1 MIETNNN
8 ETTTI
13 LKRTHKKPY
22 KVGKLFF
29 GRSSNERGAN
39 WVVSSNPDLSGPQ
52 ATFDIGKL
60 ARAYC
65 EEQRD
70 MGKTSAPEGIEI
82 SNDMDTYSDVPA
94 EVGILT
100 GEEPFE
106 VLEDLT
112 DEDEMG
118 TVEI

>member
-1 MIETNNN
+1 MIETNNT
-8 ETTTI
+8 ETNTI

-70 MGKTSAPEGIEI
+70 LVKASTSQGIEI

-100 GEEPFE
+100 GEEPFDL
-106 VLEDLT
+106 LEDIT
-112 DEDEMG
+112 DEDDVG

>member
-8 ETTTI
+8 ETTS

-29 GRSSNERGAN
+29 GRSSNQRGAS
-39 WVVSSNPDLSGPQ
+39 WLVSESPDLSSPM

-70 MGKTSAPEGIEI
+70 LAKSKKAFLDAVPSA
-82 SNDMDTYSDVPA
+82 MDADVEVPD
-94 EVGILT
+94 EVGIPS

-106 VLEDLT
+106 LLGDLT
-112 DEDEMG
+112 EEG
-118 TVEI
+118 ESIEI